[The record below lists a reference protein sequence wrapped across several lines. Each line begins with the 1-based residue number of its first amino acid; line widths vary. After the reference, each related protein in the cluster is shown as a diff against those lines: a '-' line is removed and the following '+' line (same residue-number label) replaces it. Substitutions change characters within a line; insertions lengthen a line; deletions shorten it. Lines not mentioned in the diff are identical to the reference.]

1 MQTHIYHTYVH
12 QKYIKIIML
21 LNKFW
26 PGIIR
31 IEFPAKSGMAL
42 YILLSFYATYSYKV
56 TVSALTIIN
65 LKYNQLWKTLK
76 VFCVLQYQILG

>member
-1 MQTHIYHTYVH
+1 
-12 QKYIKIIML
+12 ML

-31 IEFPAKSGMAL
+31 IEFPTKSGMAL
-42 YILLSFYATYSYKV
+42 YILLSFYATYSYKA

-76 VFCVLQYQILG
+76 MLCVLQYQILG